1 MRLKQHILSLS
12 LNILVIF
19 LTIIKNLFANKY
31 KNDWKKY
38 VRTQVFVLFAK
49 SYIFCS
55 HVATLKNMLYTIEQT
70 TSSKTSRRSTK
81 LNWLKRRRHKSRI
94 FYRSET
100 NNNRLIRNNKINE
113 LILCALKRRKERLF
127 KAHDLNAF
135 NSLN

>member
-55 HVATLKNMLYTIEQT
+55 HVATLKSMLYTIEQT
-70 TSSKTSRRSTK
+70 ISSKTSRRSTK

-94 FYRSET
+94 FYRSKT

>member
-55 HVATLKNMLYTIEQT
+55 HVATLKSMLYTIEQT

-81 LNWLKRRRHKSRI
+81 LNWLKQRRHKSRI
-94 FYRSET
+94 FYRSKT